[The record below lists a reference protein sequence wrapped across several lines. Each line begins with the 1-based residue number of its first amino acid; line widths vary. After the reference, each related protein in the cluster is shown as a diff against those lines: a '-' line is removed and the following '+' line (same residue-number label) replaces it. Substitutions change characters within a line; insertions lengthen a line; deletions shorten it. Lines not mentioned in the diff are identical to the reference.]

1 MTTARE
7 LEVYTDGVLAERER
21 INDMLEDLLT
31 ELQLES
37 EQALKNKE
45 WNAVQELLFKLKTI
59 EDIMKLVKVEL

>member
-1 MTTARE
+1 MITKE
-7 LEVYTDGVLAERER
+7 LEIYTDGVLAERER

-59 EDIMKLVKVEL
+59 EDILKLVKAEL